1 MLPTFL
7 KDQIKI
13 KKPHLFSVGF
23 DDLRSP
29 KITIFTAPMPF
40 VGRRGERQALAV
52 RSWLGLSE
60 NVYVVLFS
68 RHQSVLS
75 FADSVG
81 SRVSV
86 ETTIDFT

>member
-1 MLPTFL
+1 MLPTFP

-13 KKPHLFSVGF
+13 KKTHVF

-40 VGRRGERQALAV
+40 VGPIGERQGLAV
-52 RSWLGLSE
+52 RSWLALSR
-60 NVYVVLFS
+60 NINVVLFS
-68 RHQSVLS
+68 HHQSVLS